1 MKSGALRWAVL
12 ILVLAL
18 PLAGLGAAPD
28 IALRSRFSID
38 LEGIPGSPDPVLLRD
53 SEGAELL
60 LEEAAWVFSGE
71 IDGFDFEWTP
81 ANKVRAITEAF
92 TLRPQGLLRSPDRR
106 LVPGSFVRERNQ
118 LWVWID
124 FVADMTDQANMAMNR
139 AASWKSSQ
147 GIAAIPLSRGWAGRR
162 EACVAA
168 IKAGIEAWSRS
179 VEPNR
184 PSFVK
189 GRVLLTAVPL
199 ISFTEGSW
207 RAQVRIRLQVVEL
220 RNWDIW

>member
-1 MKSGALRWAVL
+1 MNPAALRGVGL
-12 ILVLAL
+12 FLAL
-18 PLAGLGAAPD
+18 SLSGPGLAAAPD
-28 IALRSRFSID
+28 LTLRSRFSID

-53 SEGAELL
+53 SEGASLL

-81 ANKVRAITEAF
+81 VNKARAIAEAF
-92 TLRPQGLLRSPDRR
+92 SLKSQGLVRSGDRR
-106 LVPGSFVRERNQ
+106 LVPGSALRERNQ
-118 LWVWID
+118 LYVWID
-124 FVADMTDQANMAMNR
+124 FVPDMTDQATMAMNR

-147 GIAAIPLSRGWAGRR
+147 GLAAAALTKGWAGRR

-168 IKAGIEAWSRS
+168 IKAGIEAWARS

-184 PSFVK
+184 PNFIK
-189 GRVLLTAVPL
+189 GRVLLAGVPL
-199 ISFTEGSW
+199 ISITEGSW
-207 RAQVRIRLQVVEL
+207 RAQVRIRLQVLEL